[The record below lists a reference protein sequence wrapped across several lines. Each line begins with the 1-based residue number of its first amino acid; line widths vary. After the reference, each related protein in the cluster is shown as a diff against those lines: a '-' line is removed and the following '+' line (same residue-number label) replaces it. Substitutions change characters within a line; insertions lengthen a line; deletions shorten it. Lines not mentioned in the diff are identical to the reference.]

1 MLVETDVLVAA
12 LDPKDPN
19 YHIAKRVFTRRKIFL
34 SPYALIELD
43 LLIRSGNV
51 IVRDYIAFWH
61 KLNDALEQYGIRIA
75 TPTPLHLATA
85 HKLREQ
91 YGLTYFDSLH
101 ATIALAGNLE
111 LVSFDKGAYS
121 KIPNLKYRHPHDLT

>member
-1 MLVETDVLVAA
+1 M
-12 LDPKDPN
+12 
-19 YHIAKRVFTRRKIFL
+19 
-34 SPYALIELD
+34 
-43 LLIRSGNV
+43 IRSGNV